1 MNSMAPSVKQNFYRD
16 QKRSIQKK
24 TETEKVLKRRIY
36 LEDYNP
42 SKVLS
47 LLDELEP
54 YYAFTKEYSELISE
68 AGLYRI
74 IKKENRIEQL
84 KQKDLPLVSKKNYLP
99 GKHLLIDY
107 SHFEEIADISQ
118 IPVEHTLLNYTCFH
132 YCFYGTAVKRSLLY
146 LVVEGTFREKPEKP
160 EKPEKVV
167 DKNRYKGFTIC
178 DLYFIS
184 DEDVENSL
192 IKKELNEFLLLLI

>member
-54 YYAFTKEYSELISE
+54 YYAFTKEYSELISDV
-68 AGLYRI
+68 GLYRI
-74 IKKENRIEQL
+74 IKKENRIDQL
-84 KQKDLPLVSKKNYLP
+84 KQKDLPIVSKKNYLP

-107 SHFEEIADISQ
+107 SHFEELSDLSQ
-118 IPVEHTLLNYTCFH
+118 IPVEHSLINYTCFH

-146 LVVEGTFREKPEKP
+146 LVIEGTFREKPNETNG
-160 EKPEKVV
+160 
-167 DKNRYKGFTIC
+167 KNRYKGFTIT

>member
-24 TETEKVLKRRIY
+24 TETEKVSKRRIY
-36 LEDYNP
+36 IEDYP
-42 SKVLS
+42 PEKVLS
-47 LLDELEP
+47 LLEELEP
-54 YYAFTKEYSELISE
+54 YYAFTKEYCELISE
-68 AGLYRI
+68 EGLFRMN
-74 IKKENRIEQL
+74 KKEKEREKENLLVLL
-84 KQKDLPLVSKKNYLP
+84 KQKDLPVVSKKNYLP
-99 GKHLLIDY
+99 GKHLLVDY

-146 LVVEGTFREKPEKP
+146 LVIEGTFREKFVETSQ
-160 EKPEKVV
+160 
-167 DKNRYKGFTIC
+167 KNRYKGFTIT